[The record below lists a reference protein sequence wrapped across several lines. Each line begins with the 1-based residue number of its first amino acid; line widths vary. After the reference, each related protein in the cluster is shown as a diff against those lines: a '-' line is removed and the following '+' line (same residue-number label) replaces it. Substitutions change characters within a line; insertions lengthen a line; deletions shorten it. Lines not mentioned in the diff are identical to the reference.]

1 MTYDIS
7 RGNISYVGITPN
19 DTRGEMETQITKYLP
34 LTESTAYIL
43 LSLLEPS
50 HGYVIMQNVEAM
62 SQGTVKI
69 GPGTLYG
76 AFTTLESEGLIL
88 KVGEAD
94 RRKTYALTEKGKGVL
109 KEHIRRSEI
118 LAKNGKITK
127 DW

>member
-1 MTYDIS
+1 
-7 RGNISYVGITPN
+7 
-19 DTRGEMETQITKYLP
+19 METQITKYLP

-43 LSLLEPS
+43 LSLVEPS
-50 HGYVIMQNVEAM
+50 HGYAIMQNVEAM

-94 RRKTYALTEKGKGVL
+94 RRKTYALTDKGKGVL